1 MAGAPVDAAAELG
14 CRTDAGCA
22 EYLAERAGALLL
34 RLRDRVLAGVVR
46 DADLQADLL
55 ITGLLRQ
62 VRAAD
67 AILSEELNRDDR
79 TRLTV
84 DRVWIVDPLDGTRE
98 YGEAGRSDWAV
109 HVALAERGALTAGAV
124 ALPALGQLWS
134 TAGPAVIAPPRP
146 VARIAVSRSRPAPW
160 ATELARELG
169 AEVVPLGSAGAKT
182 MAVVAGDV
190 DAYVHDGGQ
199 YEWDSAAPAAVA
211 AHYGLHVSRVD
222 GSPLT
227 YNQLTPWLPD
237 IVVCPPSAAVSML
250 AIIANL
256 RA

>member
-1 MAGAPVDAAAELG
+1 
-14 CRTDAGCA
+14 
-22 EYLAERAGALLL
+22 
-34 RLRDRVLAGVVR
+34 
-46 DADLQADLL
+46 
-55 ITGLLRQ
+55 
-62 VRAAD
+62 
-67 AILSEELNRDDR
+67 
-79 TRLTV
+79 
-84 DRVWIVDPLDGTRE
+84 
-98 YGEAGRSDWAV
+98 
-109 HVALAERGALTAGAV
+109 
-124 ALPALGQLWS
+124 
-134 TAGPAVIAPPRP
+134 
-146 VARIAVSRSRPAPW
+146 
-160 ATELARELG
+160 
-169 AEVVPLGSAGAKT
+169 LGSAGAKT

-227 YNQLTPWLPD
+227 YNQVTPWLPD

>member
-14 CRTDAGCA
+14 CQNDAGCA
-22 EYLAERAGALLL
+22 EYVAERAGALLL

-55 ITGLLRQ
+55 IAGLLRQ

-67 AILSEELNRDDR
+67 AILSEELHRDDR

-134 TAGPAVIAPPRP
+134 TAGPARTAPPRP
-146 VARIAVSRSRPAPW
+146 VTRIAVSRSRPAPW

-227 YNQLTPWLPD
+227 YNQVTPWLPD